1 MIKKLLRIVLVL
13 VLVVILGLVAL
24 WIYIDRVAAA
34 ALIRGVE
41 YAGDVPCRVD
51 KVSVSLLGGSVGV
64 KGLAIRNPKGF
75 PEADM
80 FAIQRADVKVET
92 RSLWNQ
98 PVHVE
103 KLEIIQPLVRLE
115 GGLGKSNVQVF
126 LSNVKSKVGGD
137 KAGPEEKPEG
147 EPTRLIVDRLL
158 LQDATVQFGSGVS
171 SVSIVSVKLKTVE
184 LADIRGRDGKGVTSG
199 ELAAK
204 IVYELVRR
212 GAIEG
217 DFELGK
223 FVSEDVG
230 QAFEKAAKK
239 AEQVLQKVTSPLGE
253 LLKPK
258 EGAGPGE

>member
-1 MIKKLLRIVLVL
+1 MVKKLLRIVLVV

-24 WIYIDRVAAA
+24 WMYIDRVAAA
-34 ALIRGVE
+34 ALTRGVE
-41 YAGDVPCRVD
+41 YAGEVPCKVE

-64 KGLAIRNPKGF
+64 KGLAIRNPKDF

-80 FAIQRADVKVET
+80 FALQQADVKVRT

-103 KLEIIQPLVRLE
+103 TLEIVQPLVRLE

-126 LSNVKSKVGGD
+126 LSNVKRKVGGE
-137 KAGPEEKPEG
+137 AGPAEKPEG

-158 LQDATVQFGSGVS
+158 LKDATVQFGSGIS
-171 SVSIVSVKLKTVE
+171 SASIASVKLKTVE
-184 LADIRGRDGKGVTSG
+184 MVDIRGRDGKGVTSG

-217 DFELGK
+217 DFDLGR
-223 FVSEDVG
+223 FVSQDVG

-239 AEQVLQKVTSPLGE
+239 AEEVLQKVTSPLDK

-258 EGAGPGE
+258 KDSEGGD